1 MSPTAATQTL
11 VTASAGP
18 KTTNYPLV
26 PGESLMVSPGH
37 LSPLIP
43 RDDNIISGQCPPS
56 QQPGPEHRATNSSNF
71 IIHSTPILD
80 KEDQRIVIFPHFAP
94 NLRYFFSVSK
104 SNNMKGNA
112 AETFIKPT
120 LYAS

>member
-1 MSPTAATQTL
+1 
-11 VTASAGP
+11 
-18 KTTNYPLV
+18 
-26 PGESLMVSPGH
+26 MVSPGPW
-37 LSPLIP
+37 SPVPHHGPGMTTLLVVSTRP
-43 RDDNIISGQCPPS
+43 DYSRDKKT
-56 QQPGPEHRATNSSNF
+56 AANSTNF

-94 NLRYFFSVSK
+94 NLGYFFSVSK

-120 LYAS
+120 IRIRRLNVNLIVY